1 MEPERKLFPR
11 SCTIKH
17 RPFSVDCRMKL
28 RGQER
33 YLKSRL
39 LSLSPMYIQ
48 KMCVY
53 INIYIYIYTY
63 IYTYIYIY
71 IYIHMY
77 VCVHVCIHIHVH
89 PYVSMFI
96 YNISVCNIFFIF
108 VCISRARLQ

>member
-28 RGQER
+28 RCQER

-48 KMCVY
+48 KMY
-53 INIYIYIYTY
+53 IYIHIYIYL
-63 IYTYIYIY
+63 YIYIH
-71 IYIHMY
+71 IHMY
-77 VCVHVCIHIHVH
+77 VCVYMCVYIYMYIH
-89 PYVSMFI
+89 M
-96 YNISVCNIFFIF
+96 
-108 VCISRARLQ
+108 

>member
-48 KMCVY
+48 KMC
-53 INIYIYIYTY
+53 IYIYIYLHT
-63 IYTYIYIY
+63 
-71 IYIHMY
+71 Y
-77 VCVHVCIHIHVH
+77 VCVCTCVYTYTCTSICK
-89 PYVSMFI
+89 YVYI
-96 YNISVCNIFFIF
+96 
-108 VCISRARLQ
+108 